1 MAFSYWAREAALALD
16 WNDVYADFKEKNCSI
31 ASYHKFYFPKFC
43 HRFGIAYVLG
53 YNAVRRYI
61 RKMMKGEYGANKMQ
75 AVQAA
80 ENSLTQQPTK
90 TREPEN
96 TPSPDEKNITAV
108 SVFDLDLL
116 LKAERNKQKTVQ
128 TVSEFS
134 SFPKPS
140 FVPRP
145 PSGEVCSEQRALR
158 APAAKLRT
166 LNVAYYDLNFS
177 YSTQDP
183 GSELFMLLCR
193 LRSKFFPVN
202 TYGHVIGAK
211 LHYLTA
217 QDGITL

>member
-1 MAFSYWAREAALALD
+1 MAFSYWAHEASLTLD
-16 WNDVYADFKEKNCSI
+16 WNEVYADFKDKNCSI

-43 HRFGIAYVLG
+43 HRFGIDYVLG
-53 YNAVRRYI
+53 YNAVRRYL
-61 RKMMKGEYGANKMQ
+61 RKMMEGEYGANKMQ

-90 TREPEN
+90 TGEPEN
-96 TPSPDEKNITAV
+96 TPSPDEKDITAV
-108 SVFDLDLL
+108 SVFDLDLFL
-116 LKAERNKQKTVQ
+116 NAERNKQKTVQ
-128 TVSEFS
+128 TVAEFS

-166 LNVAYYDLNFS
+166 LHVTYCDLNFS
-177 YSTQDP
+177 YPTPDP

-193 LRSKFFPVN
+193 LREYEGMK
-202 TYGHVIGAK
+202 HAR
-211 LHYLTA
+211 
-217 QDGITL
+217 